1 MPADKTLRSQKR
13 RARNNRI
20 FRSFTKSR
28 IRQASEMITEDR
40 SSEDSGKS
48 LKSAI
53 SALDRAVTK
62 GIIHRNT
69 AARKKSRLSRHFN
82 SSVK

>member
-1 MPADKTLRSQKR
+1 MPAVKTLRSQKR
-13 RARNNRI
+13 RARNNKV

-28 IRQASEMITEDR
+28 IRQASQMMTGDHSTED
-40 SSEDSGKS
+40 SVKS

-53 SALDRAVTK
+53 SALDRAVVK

>member
-1 MPADKTLRSQKR
+1 MPAVKTLRSQKR
-13 RARNNRI
+13 RARNNKV

-28 IRQASEMITEDR
+28 IRQASQMMTGDH
-40 SSEDSGKS
+40 SAEDSVKS
-48 LKSAI
+48 LRSAI
-53 SALDRAVTK
+53 SALDRAVVK